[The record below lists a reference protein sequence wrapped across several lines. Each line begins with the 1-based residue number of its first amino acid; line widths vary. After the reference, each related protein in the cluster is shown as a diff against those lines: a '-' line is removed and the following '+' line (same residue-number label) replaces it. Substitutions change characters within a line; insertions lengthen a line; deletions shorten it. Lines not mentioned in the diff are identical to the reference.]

1 MSIRNAAL
9 GAFALATVLAFVAT
23 SVASGGTLVNRRTAS
38 AAANCKA
45 VGKGS
50 AWSYKGQK
58 GTAYTVVGNRASACA
73 VGIRWL
79 RRLTNIHGVT
89 QTPAGWQCIAATS
102 VAGQCE
108 NKGGA
113 IFEWT
118 AKLK

>member
-1 MSIRNAAL
+1 MSRHAAL
-9 GAFALATVLAFVAT
+9 GSLALATVLASLAT
-23 SVASGGTLVNRRTAS
+23 SVANGGTLVSQRAAS
-38 AAANCKA
+38 ATGNCKV

-73 VGIRWL
+73 LGIKWL
-79 RRLTNIHGVT
+79 VRLTNTTGVPK
-89 QTPAGWQCIAATS
+89 TPAGWQCITATA
-102 VAGQCE
+102 VAGQCQ